1 MHSPLVRFPAK
12 TLLVP
17 SRYCG
22 SIDYY
27 AAVAAYGSSC
37 IDTESRFNKRDK
49 AAHRTTIADVNGPLL
64 LTVPIAKP
72 EHISD
77 AKWTDIYVS
86 SHGSWSDV
94 HRVALESA
102 YGRTPFFEFYADRIL
117 PLIQFDNQKIIEL
130 NSALD
135 KVIRDILGLPEPVE
149 HDESS
154 NIVKYQEETLPVV
167 EYYQVRSGNL
177 GFIPHLSVL
186 DLIFNMGPESPL
198 ILKKMINFAS
208 LT

>member
-1 MHSPLVRFPAK
+1 MHSPLVRFPDK

-27 AAVAAYGSSC
+27 AAVAAYGSTC
-37 IDTESRFNKRDK
+37 IDVESRFNKRDK
-49 AAHRTTIADVNGPLL
+49 VSHRTTIADVNGPLR
-64 LTVPIAKP
+64 LTVPIARP
-72 EHISD
+72 EHISE
-77 AKWTDIYVS
+77 AKCADIYVS

-117 PLIQFDNQKIIEL
+117 PLIHFDNQKLIQL
-130 NSALD
+130 NSSLD
-135 KVIRDILGLPEPVE
+135 NVIRDILNLPEAVE
-149 HDESS
+149 YDESC
-154 NIVKYQEETLPVV
+154 NIVKYQDEVFPTV

-198 ILKKMINFAS
+198 ILKKMINFAL